1 MAKYVQHVMTLLDY
15 HVMLEII
22 VYAKLIIFG
31 TELIV
36 VSLIKSNPNQK
47 FYLLV
52 FFHTMFNI
60 FTNDN

>member
-36 VSLIKSNPNQK
+36 VSLIKSNPKQK

-52 FFHTMFNI
+52 FFSQ
-60 FTNDN
+60 